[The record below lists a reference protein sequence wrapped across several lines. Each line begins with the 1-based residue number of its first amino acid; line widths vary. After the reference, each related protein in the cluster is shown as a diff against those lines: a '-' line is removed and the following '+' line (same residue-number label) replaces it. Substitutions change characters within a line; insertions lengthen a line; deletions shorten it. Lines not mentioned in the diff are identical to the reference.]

1 MINSNGEEF
10 GVDIMVA
17 SGVQLDH
24 AWVGLGAEFGAALRD
39 WSRHVLALAVEEA
52 NRHSAG
58 MLLIAGGLFDRAYAL
73 PATVDYA
80 AQILGTFSGEV
91 VIVPGKS
98 DWIDGTS
105 LYSTHRWAP
114 NTRVCSSSEYQPC
127 ATAPTVWTSAWTSP
141 GGAVPRLPDV
151 AGPHVL
157 IRAGTGGGDG
167 RFLAV
172 PDLVRD
178 PREPGG
184 FAVLIDGAE
193 PEEPA
198 RRVNLPDQ
206 PGLVADLDVTGAADT
221 DALAAAVEGVLT
233 PGDPLVLRLV
243 GTLEPGVLLPG
254 FSGRDRNLPSHVV
267 LDIDALSFATPSVD
281 PADRSAR
288 AEFLR
293 AMLHAN
299 TSDVRRHQTTALG
312 LAALDA
318 SVQGT

>member
-1 MINSNGEEF
+1 
-10 GVDIMVA
+10 MVA
-17 SGVQLDH
+17 SGVQLDR

-39 WSRHVLALAVEEA
+39 WSRHVLALVVEEA
-52 NRHSAG
+52 NRRGAG
-58 MLLIAGGLFDRAYAL
+58 TLLIAGGLFDRTYVL

-80 AQILGTFSGEV
+80 AQILGTFSGDV

-105 LYSTHRWAP
+105 LYRTHRWAS
-114 NTRVCSSSEYQPC
+114 NTTICSSSEYQP
-127 ATAPTVWTSAWTSP
+127 AAPAPKVWTSAWTSP
-141 GGAVPRLPDV
+141 GGAVPRLPD
-151 AGPHVL
+151 APGPHVL
-157 IRAGTGGGDG
+157 IRAATADD
-167 RFLAV
+167 RILAV
-172 PDLVRD
+172 PSLVRD

-184 FAVLIDGAE
+184 FAVLIDGDE
-193 PEEPA
+193 PEAPS
-198 RRVNLPDQ
+198 RRVDLPDQ
-206 PGLVADLDVTGAADT
+206 PGLVADLDVTDAADT

-243 GTLEPGVLLPG
+243 GTLAPGVLLPG
-254 FSGRDRNLPSHVV
+254 FSGQDRNLPSHVV
-267 LDIDALSFATPSVD
+267 LDIDALSFGTPSVD

-318 SVQGT
+318 SVQGA